1 MTKNEHLQI
10 AYLDDHG
17 CLSPEVLQVRIST
30 KELVNIESV
39 LNRVLKRS
47 EISFNVE
54 AYFDV
59 DVVAEG
65 QYCICLYHATKKA
78 VITIRGE
85 TIQLHFSLISDL
97 IEGVNKLIKEL
108 P

>member
-1 MTKNEHLQI
+1 MTKNEYLQV
-10 AYLDDHG
+10 AYLDDNG
-17 CLSPEVLQVRIST
+17 QINPEILQVKISP
-30 KELVNIESV
+30 KELVNIEGV

-47 EISFNVE
+47 EIFFDVE

-59 DVVAEG
+59 DVVADG
-65 QYCICLYHATKKA
+65 QYCICLYHATKNA